1 MHTEPMT
8 TDATTDSLWRNG
20 PFLRMWTGQTAS
32 SVGTQLGGL
41 AIPVLAVSV
50 LQATEFEVG
59 LLSAV
64 QTAAFLLIGLPA
76 GAWVDRWLKRRVML
90 FADLSRA
97 VVLACVPI
105 LFFAGILSIWQLV
118 VVGAIVG
125 VASVFFDVAYQSY
138 LPVLVEPAKLGE
150 GNSKLETTG
159 QLARIAGPALSGAL
173 LAVLRPAV
181 LVGIDALTFLFSFV
195 ALSTIRD
202 REVAKP
208 VAERKK
214 LVTEIA
220 EGMSFVVNEPL
231 LRRIVLTTSTTNL
244 FGVLAMTM
252 IPILVLRQLDI
263 SPVIYGIGIS
273 LGAIGGLLGAMFSA
287 RIARLIGE
295 GTAIP
300 VAGVVSGIAIG
311 GMALMAVFPDAAIP
325 LFVVSEF
332 LYSFAVLVYNIAQVT
347 FRQRICPPQ
356 LLGRMNA
363 SIRFVVWGVLPI
375 GGLASGLLSTAIG
388 IESTIIIG
396 AVGSILA
403 CAFVVFSPLLGMREL
418 PQQATTRT

>member
-1 MHTEPMT
+1 MT

-97 VVLACVPI
+97 VVLASVPI

-118 VVGAIVG
+118 VIGAIVG

-173 LAVLRPAV
+173 LAVVRPAV

-214 LVTEIA
+214 LVIEIA

-311 GMALMAVFPDAAIP
+311 GMALMAVFPEAAIP

-388 IESTIIIG
+388 IESTIVIG

-403 CAFVVFSPLLGMREL
+403 CAFVVFSPLLGMREM

>member
-1 MHTEPMT
+1 MT

-97 VVLACVPI
+97 VVLASVPI

-118 VVGAIVG
+118 VIGAIVG

-173 LAVLRPAV
+173 LAVVRPAV

-214 LVTEIA
+214 LVIEIA

-311 GMALMAVFPDAAIP
+311 GMALMAVFPEAAIP

-403 CAFVVFSPLLGMREL
+403 CAFVVFSPLLGMREM

>member
-1 MHTEPMT
+1 
-8 TDATTDSLWRNG
+8 
-20 PFLRMWTGQTAS
+20 
-32 SVGTQLGGL
+32 
-41 AIPVLAVSV
+41 
-50 LQATEFEVG
+50 
-59 LLSAV
+59 
-64 QTAAFLLIGLPA
+64 
-76 GAWVDRWLKRRVML
+76 
-90 FADLSRA
+90 
-97 VVLACVPI
+97 
-105 LFFAGILSIWQLV
+105 
-118 VVGAIVG
+118 
-125 VASVFFDVAYQSY
+125 
-138 LPVLVEPAKLGE
+138 
-150 GNSKLETTG
+150 
-159 QLARIAGPALSGAL
+159 
-173 LAVLRPAV
+173 
-181 LVGIDALTFLFSFV
+181 
-195 ALSTIRD
+195 
-202 REVAKP
+202 
-208 VAERKK
+208 
-214 LVTEIA
+214 
-220 EGMSFVVNEPL
+220 
-231 LRRIVLTTSTTNL
+231 
-244 FGVLAMTM
+244 MTM

-287 RIARLIGE
+287 RIARFIGE

-403 CAFVVFSPLLGMREL
+403 CAFVVFSPLLGMRQL
-418 PQQATTRT
+418 PQKATTRA